1 MNEMK
6 NIKGKEYWRSLD
18 QLADTPEFRE
28 LLEKEFPED
37 AAEMKNP
44 LTRRN
49 FLSLMG
55 ASLALA
61 GLSACRR
68 PVEKIIPYVKA
79 PEQTIPG
86 IPRYYATTM
95 PIGTSAYGVV
105 VESHEGRPTKIE
117 GNEQHPSSMGKSN
130 TWMQASI
137 LDLYDPD
144 RSQRPVNN
152 GEDKDWTD
160 FVGFWRSLYEDYRQ
174 NKGLGL
180 AILSD
185 SFSSPSLSRMKDEFK
200 KKFPAATWTCYAPI
214 SQETVYRGISLA
226 SGSSYHPLYHYQ
238 QADVILSLDSDFLLT
253 ENENIVQTKGFA
265 AGRRVNS
272 ISDKMNRLYM
282 VESSYSTT
290 GAMADHRLRL
300 PSSQIAGFVFL
311 LAGELKKQGIPVVG
325 TDEIILEG
333 EIKANRKWISAVSK
347 DLIANRGKSLV
358 VAGYCQPA
366 GVHAL
371 VFLINH
377 ALGNV
382 GKSVTYRE
390 LTDLCESQ
398 VSDLIRLTGQMKEGT
413 VKTLIM
419 LGGNPVYNA
428 PADLDFAN
436 ALGKVENTIHLS
448 PSMDETS
455 HRVHWHI
462 PQAHYL
468 ESWGDCRSAN
478 GSLSLIQP
486 LIAPLFDSHSMLE
499 LLFLIN
505 EGSEGKGY
513 EITRQTWKKFLPKKE
528 FEKNWRHVLH
538 DGVLP
543 ISHLP
548 EIHPKINMKSIL
560 GHFRNN
566 PIQVNIPD
574 ENNLEIVFHTS
585 PAVYDGRF
593 SNIGWLQ
600 ELPDSVSKLSWDN
613 AALVSHK
620 TANTLGI
627 KNEDLI
633 VLNLQGRETVIPVW
647 ILPGLADFSV
657 SVMLGY
663 GRTSAGRIGNGVGF
677 DVYRLR
683 TSQSINFD
691 LGLTIRKTLDRHTL
705 ANTQDHSSM
714 EGRPLVREA
723 TLAEYQ
729 KNPGFAEKMVDH
741 PPLVSLWEE
750 HPYEEGYQWGM
761 SIDLNSCTGCNACT
775 IACQSENNIPII
787 GKEQVKNGREM
798 HWIRIDR
805 YFSGDVD
812 DPEMVHQP
820 VACHHCEMAPCEQVC
835 PVAATVHDEEGLN
848 LMTYNRCIGTRYCSN
863 NCPYK
868 VRRFNFFN
876 YTNDLPEIVKMVQN
890 PDVTVRS
897 RGVMEKCTYCLQRI
911 SAAKINSKNENRDVQ
926 DGDIQTA
933 CQQACPANAIVFG
946 NINDPESA
954 VSKAKKNNRKY
965 EMLAELN
972 LKPRTSYLAR
982 LRNPNPELTD
992 SK

>member
-1 MNEMK
+1 MK
-6 NIKGKEYWRSLD
+6 KMKYIKGKEYWRSLD

-28 LLEKEFPED
+28 LLEKEFPEG

-86 IPRYYATTM
+86 IPQYYATTM
-95 PIGTSAYGVV
+95 PLGTSAYGVV

-117 GNEQHPSSMGKSN
+117 GNVHHPSSQGKSN

-144 RSQRPVNN
+144 RSQRPVSN
-152 GEDKDWTD
+152 GEERDWTD
-160 FVGFWRSLYEDYRQ
+160 FVSFWRILHEEYKK
-174 NKGLGL
+174 NKGMGL

-185 SFSSPSLSRMKDEFK
+185 SFSSPSLSRMKDDFK
-200 KKFPAATWTCYAPI
+200 KKFPAATWTCYAPV
-214 SQETVYRGISLA
+214 SQENVYHGISMV
-226 SGSSYHPLYHYQ
+226 SGSLYHPLYHYH

-253 ENENIVQTKGFA
+253 ETENIVNAKGFTD
-265 AGRRVNS
+265 GRRVDS

-300 PSSQIAGFVFL
+300 PINQISGFVFL
-311 LAGELKKQGIPVVG
+311 LAKELIKQGVPVIG
-325 TDEIILEG
+325 TDEINLEG
-333 EIKANRKWISAVSK
+333 EIIADRKWISAVSK

-358 VAGYCQPA
+358 VAGYRQPA
-366 GVHAL
+366 PVHAL
-371 VFLINH
+371 IYLINH

-398 VSDLIRLTGQMKEGT
+398 LNDLVTLTDQMKVGT
-413 VKTLIM
+413 VKTLII

-428 PADLDFAN
+428 PADLDFGK
-436 ALGKVENTIHLS
+436 ALAKVEHTIHLT

-455 HRVHWHI
+455 RKVQWHI

-468 ESWGDCRSAN
+468 ESWGDCRSSD

-505 EGSEGKGY
+505 EGSVGRGY
-513 EITRQTWKKFLPKKE
+513 ELTRQTWKEFLPGNDFDKR
-528 FEKNWRHVLH
+528 WRRVLH
-538 DGVLP
+538 DGVLANSQLAEVQP
-543 ISHLP
+543 Q
-548 EIHPKINMKSIL
+548 INKKSLFNHIK
-560 GHFRNN
+560 NN
-566 PIQVNIPD
+566 PIQAITPN
-574 ENNLEIVFHTS
+574 ENSLELVFQTS

-593 SNIGWLQ
+593 ANIGWLQ

-613 AALVSHK
+613 AALVSHQ

-633 VLNLQGRETVIPVW
+633 VLNLQERETVIPVW
-647 ILPGLADFSV
+647 ILPGLPDFSV

-683 TSQSINFD
+683 NSQSINFD
-691 LGLTIRKTLDRHTL
+691 LGLTIRKSLDRHVL

-723 TLAEYQ
+723 TLAEYR
-729 KNPGFAEKMVDH
+729 KNPEFAEKMVEH

-750 HPYEEGYQWGM
+750 HSYKEGYQWGM

-876 YTNDLPEIVKMVQN
+876 YTNKLPEIVKMVQN

-911 SAAKINSKNENRDVQ
+911 SAAKINSKNEDRYVQ
-926 DGDIQTA
+926 DGEIQTA
-933 CQQACPANAIVFG
+933 CQQACPTNAIVFG

-992 SK
+992 S

>member
-1 MNEMK
+1 
-6 NIKGKEYWRSLD
+6 
-18 QLADTPEFRE
+18 
-28 LLEKEFPED
+28 
-37 AAEMKNP
+37 
-44 LTRRN
+44 
-49 FLSLMG
+49 
-55 ASLALA
+55 
-61 GLSACRR
+61 
-68 PVEKIIPYVKA
+68 
-79 PEQTIPG
+79 
-86 IPRYYATTM
+86 
-95 PIGTSAYGVV
+95 
-105 VESHEGRPTKIE
+105 
-117 GNEQHPSSMGKSN
+117 
-130 TWMQASI
+130 
-137 LDLYDPD
+137 
-144 RSQRPVNN
+144 
-152 GEDKDWTD
+152 
-160 FVGFWRSLYEDYRQ
+160 
-174 NKGLGL
+174 
-180 AILSD
+180 
-185 SFSSPSLSRMKDEFK
+185 
-200 KKFPAATWTCYAPI
+200 
-214 SQETVYRGISLA
+214 
-226 SGSSYHPLYHYQ
+226 
-238 QADVILSLDSDFLLT
+238 
-253 ENENIVQTKGFA
+253 
-265 AGRRVNS
+265 
-272 ISDKMNRLYM
+272 M

-300 PSSQIAGFVFL
+300 PSSQIAVFVFL
-311 LAGELKKQGIPVVG
+311 LARELKKQGIPIVG

-358 VAGYCQPA
+358 VAGYRQPA
-366 GVHAL
+366 GVHSL

-382 GKSVTYRE
+382 GKSATYRE

-398 VSDLIRLTGQMKEGT
+398 VSDLITLTGQMKEGT
-413 VKTLIM
+413 IKTLIM

-428 PADLDFAN
+428 PADLDFGK
-436 ALGKVENTIHLS
+436 ALKKVEHTIHLS
-448 PSMDETS
+448 PSLDETS
-455 HRVHWHI
+455 RNVQWHI

-468 ESWGDCRSAN
+468 ESWGDCRSGN

-548 EIHPKINMKSIL
+548 EIHPKINKKSIV

-613 AALVSHK
+613 AALVSHQ
-620 TANTLGI
+620 TANTLGL
-627 KNEDLI
+627 KNEELI
-633 VLNLQGRETVIPVW
+633 VLKLQGRESVIPVW
-647 ILPGLADFSV
+647 ILPGQADFSV

-663 GRTSAGRIGNGVGF
+663 GRTSAGRIGDGVGF

-683 TSQSINFD
+683 TSQSINFK
-691 LGLTIRKTLDRHTL
+691 LGLTVRKTLDRHTL

-787 GKEQVKNGREM
+787 GKEQVRNGREM

-876 YTNDLPEIVKMVQN
+876 YTNKLPEIAKMVQN

-911 SAAKINSKNENRDVQ
+911 SVAKINSKNENRDVQ
-926 DGDIQTA
+926 DGQIQTA

-954 VSKAKKNNRKY
+954 VSTAKNNNRKY

-982 LRNPNPELTD
+982 LRNPNPELVE
-992 SK
+992 S

>member
-1 MNEMK
+1 MTELK
-6 NIKGKEYWRSLD
+6 NIKSKEYWRSLD
-18 QLADTPEFRE
+18 QLADTPEFRKI
-28 LLEKEFPED
+28 LEKEFPEG

-79 PEQTIPG
+79 PERMIPG
-86 IPRYYATTM
+86 VPHYYATTM
-95 PIGTSAYGVV
+95 PLGTSAYGVV

-117 GNEQHPSSMGKSN
+117 GNEHHPSSQGKSN
-130 TWMQASI
+130 TWMQASV
-137 LDLYDPD
+137 LDLYDPN
-144 RSQRPVNN
+144 RSQRPVSN
-152 GEDKDWTD
+152 GEERDWND
-160 FVGFWRSLYEDYRQ
+160 FVIFWRTLYAEYQ
-174 NKGLGL
+174 KNKGLGL
-180 AILSD
+180 AILCD
-185 SFSSPSLSRMKDEFK
+185 SFSSPSLSRMKDQFK
-200 KKFPAATWTCYAPI
+200 KQFPTATWTCYAPV
-214 SQETVYRGISLA
+214 SQENVYQGISMA
-226 SGSSYHPLYHYQ
+226 SGLPYHPLYHFH

-253 ENENIVQTKGFA
+253 EKENIIHARGFA
-265 AGRRVNS
+265 DGRRINS
-272 ISDKMNRLYM
+272 VSDKMNRLYM

-300 PSSQIAGFVFL
+300 PINQVPGFVFL
-311 LAGELKKQGIPVVG
+311 LVDELKKRGVPVIG
-325 TDEIILEG
+325 TDELNLEG
-333 EIKANRKWISAVSK
+333 EIIADRQWISAVSK
-347 DLIANRGKSLV
+347 DLITNRGKSLV
-358 VAGYCQPA
+358 VAGYRQPA
-366 GVHAL
+366 RVHAL
-371 VFLINH
+371 VYLINQ

-398 VSDLIRLTGQMKEGT
+398 LHDLLTLTDQMKDGA

-419 LGGNPVYNA
+419 LGGNPAYNA
-428 PADLDFAN
+428 PADLDFSN
-436 ALGKVENTIHLS
+436 ALAKVEHTIHLT

-455 HRVHWHI
+455 RKVKWHI

-468 ESWGDCRSAN
+468 ESWGDCRSSD

-505 EGSEGKGY
+505 EGSEGIGH
-513 EITRQTWKKFLPKKE
+513 EITQQTWKEFLPGSDFDKK
-528 FEKNWRHVLH
+528 WRRVLH
-538 DGVLP
+538 DGVLAN
-543 ISHLP
+543 SQLP
-548 EIHPKINMKSIL
+548 TVQPQINKKSL
-560 GHFRNN
+560 VDHFKNN
-566 PIQVNIPD
+566 PIQANTPD

-585 PAVYDGRF
+585 PAIYDGRF
-593 SNIGWLQ
+593 ANIGWLQ
-600 ELPDSVSKLSWDN
+600 ELPDSVSKLTWDN
-613 AALVSHK
+613 AALISQQ
-620 TANTLGI
+620 TANTVGL

-633 VLNLQGRETVIPVW
+633 VLNLQGREMVIPVW

-663 GRTSAGRIGNGVGF
+663 GRTSAGRVGNGVGF

-691 LGLTIRKTLDRHTL
+691 LGLTIRKTLDRYSL

-723 TLAEYQ
+723 TLAEYRQ
-729 KNPGFAEKMVDH
+729 NPAFAEEMVDH

-750 HPYEEGYQWGM
+750 HPYEEGYQWGLT
-761 SIDLNSCTGCNACT
+761 IDLNSCTGCNACT

-787 GKEQVKNGREM
+787 GKEQVRNGREM

-805 YFSGDVD
+805 YFSGDID

-876 YTNDLPEIVKMVQN
+876 YTNKLPEIVKMVQN

-911 SAAKINSKNENRDVQ
+911 SAAKINSKNENRDIQ
-926 DGDIQTA
+926 DGEIQTA
-933 CQQACPANAIVFG
+933 CQQACPTNAIVFG

-954 VSKAKKNNRKY
+954 VSRAKKNNRKY
-965 EMLAELN
+965 EMMAELN

-982 LRNPNPELTD
+982 LRNPNPELVEN
-992 SK
+992 